1 MAKKPAPKKPAPKK
15 PAAKKPGLAP
25 KVTLT
30 TGVKKPVRLGGLGH
44 GLDSLLGRV
53 SLPADPVPVKEAAQP
68 APEPAPAP
76 TPAPAPAGEAVMQI
90 DVSRIQACPWQ
101 PRGVFEEKALR
112 ELADSIREH
121 GFIQPLVCRA
131 MAGGDYELIGGER
144 RLRAAGLLGLKEVP
158 VLVKNVSD
166 RDAAELALVENLQR
180 EDLNPIEEAEGYKV
194 LADKFALTQEEIATR
209 VGKARASVANAV
221 RLLDLPDEVKQF
233 MVLEDEEGRKLSV
246 GHAKLLLGVEGD
258 KARITLARE
267 CVSER
272 LTVRALEKR
281 IAKRAAEPV
290 KKTVVSDV
298 SSDYLRD
305 LLDALHTRLGTS
317 VRLTPSCTYANG
329 RHGKGRIE
337 IDYFDNDDLSRLLDL
352 IGVDMND
359 L

>member
-1 MAKKPAPKKPAPKK
+1 MDVLNLVAS
-15 PAAKKPGLAP
+15 
-25 KVTLT
+25 TLERGIDAHALELHAEVE
-30 TGVKKPVRLGGLGH
+30 GVVQRGEGG
-44 GLDSLLGRV
+44 
-53 SLPADPVPVKEAAQP
+53 AIVK
-68 APEPAPAP
+68 
-76 TPAPAPAGEAVMQI
+76 G
-90 DVSRIQACPWQ
+90 
-101 PRGVFEEKALR
+101 
-112 ELADSIREH
+112 
-121 GFIQPLVCRA
+121 
-131 MAGGDYELIGGER
+131 YE
-144 RLRAAGLLGLKEVP
+144 V
-158 VLVKNVSD
+158 VLVDDVVAID
-166 RDAAELALVENLQR
+166 ILILDVAHL
-180 EDLNPIEEAEGYKV
+180 DLSEFLTGAFGDFLIAFEEAEGYKV